1 MDTGVSVRQPSF
13 NSCGSTQVMNTWQ
26 PSSSKRRE
34 PFDAAHPVRGQ
45 VVHQVDALSALGAI
59 DQMALGD
66 AQGAYHQL
74 LLTARE
80 NLRSVMTCQPYAKIR
95 TLRSR
100 LGVAHLLV
108 AQQARSQDLQEVG
121 PLSQPR

>member
-1 MDTGVSVRQPSF
+1 MLLIQF
-13 NSCGSTQVMNTWQ
+13 
-26 PSSSKRRE
+26 
-34 PFDAAHPVRGQ
+34 RGQ

-80 NLRSVMTCQPYAKIR
+80 NLRGVMT
-95 TLRSR
+95 
-100 LGVAHLLV
+100 
-108 AQQARSQDLQEVG
+108 
-121 PLSQPR
+121 

>member
-1 MDTGVSVRQPSF
+1 MLLIQF
-13 NSCGSTQVMNTWQ
+13 
-26 PSSSKRRE
+26 
-34 PFDAAHPVRGQ
+34 RGQ

-80 NLRSVMTCQPYAKIR
+80 NLRGVMTCQPYAKIR

-108 AQQARSQDLQEVG
+108 AQQAGSQNLQEVPVLVPASVVAKG
-121 PLSQPR
+121 QVIQ